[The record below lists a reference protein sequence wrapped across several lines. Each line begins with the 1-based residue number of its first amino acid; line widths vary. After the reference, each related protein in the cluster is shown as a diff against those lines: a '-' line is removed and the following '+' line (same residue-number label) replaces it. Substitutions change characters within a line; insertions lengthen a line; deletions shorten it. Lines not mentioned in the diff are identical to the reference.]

1 MFLKK
6 YLDEFYYNLIVDNYD
21 ELYLGNLDENSFVKI
36 YELFKKYNF
45 YFINDI
51 ILKYLEIFQM
61 SDTYVENEILKLK
74 EKLGDKYI
82 CEIGNNML
90 YLNEIIDNQEFN
102 D

>member
-6 YLDEFYYNLIVDNYD
+6 YLDEFYYNLVVDSYD
-21 ELYLGNLDENSFVKI
+21 ELYLDDLDEDSFIKI
-36 YELFKKYNF
+36 YKLFKKYNF

-61 SDTYVENEILKLK
+61 NDTYVENEILKLK
-74 EKLGDKYI
+74 EKLGNKYI
-82 CEIGNNML
+82 YEIGNNML